1 MLVSI
6 KNHLLDIAE
15 RKMAGNDPSH
25 DFLHAKRVLM
35 LAENISKKEG
45 GDLEV
50 LIPAAIFHDAV
61 IYPKNDPRS
70 KLAPEESAEFI
81 AGELE
86 KISRYSKQ
94 KTEKVKTVIM
104 ECSFSKGIK
113 PSSLESKILQD
124 ADRLEATGAISIM
137 RTFSSTGQMNRAFYH
152 FDDPFAKRRSPDS
165 LMYALDLFYTRL
177 LKVGKLMNTKTAKN
191 MAERRTKFLKE
202 FLVELRLELKGK

>member
-15 RKMAGNDPSH
+15 KKMVGNDPSH

-35 LAENISKKEG
+35 LAENICKKEG
-45 GDLEV
+45 GDLDV
-50 LIPAAIFHDAV
+50 LIPAALFHDAV
-61 IYPKNDPRS
+61 IYPKNDLRS
-70 KLAPEESAEFI
+70 KLAPEESAKFI
-81 AGELE
+81 ADELG
-86 KISRYSKQ
+86 KINKYSKQ
-94 KTEKVKTVIM
+94 KIEKVKTAIM
-104 ECSFSKGIK
+104 ECSFSKGTK

-152 FDDPFAKRRSPDS
+152 FDDPFAMRRNPDS

-177 LKVGKLMNTKTAKN
+177 LKVGKLMNTKTAKK

-202 FLVELRLELKGK
+202 FLVELRLELNGK